1 MTKETILS
9 SHRAKTRDILDI
21 RLVWSAPWVAALRK
35 LDGCA
40 QSQYRWFCHSM
51 FQINRHFIVIQT
63 LIISPPLGLGD
74 LLFFTGRPS
83 VRPSVCLSAT
93 SSHGRSITWK
103 PLYKQYSWNFK
114 QISIKL
120 KRCAECKSHISCFHT
135 FWDISIFG
143 LCQSQS
149 WVLIVFAI

>member
-1 MTKETILS
+1 MTKETILT

-21 RLVWSAPWVAALRK
+21 RLVLSAPWVAALRK

-51 FQINRHFIVIQT
+51 FQIHRHFIVIQT

-83 VRPSVCLSAT
+83 VRLSVCLPQVAMAA
-93 SSHGRSITWK
+93 
-103 PLYKQYSWNFK
+103 L
-114 QISIKL
+114 
-120 KRCAECKSHISCFHT
+120 
-135 FWDISIFG
+135 
-143 LCQSQS
+143 
-149 WVLIVFAI
+149 